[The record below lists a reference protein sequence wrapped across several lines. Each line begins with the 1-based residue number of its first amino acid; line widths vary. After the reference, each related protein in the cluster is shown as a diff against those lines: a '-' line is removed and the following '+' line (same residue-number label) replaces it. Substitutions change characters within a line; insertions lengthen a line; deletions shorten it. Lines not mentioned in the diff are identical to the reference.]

1 MALETRTVRVCDV
14 CGEPTDDGAAITF
27 GWMSAFYETDLCAKH
42 RQELTALVE
51 RVISSA
57 RRLGVDSPKS
67 PREPKRPDTQPTPK
81 RRDRVDTAAIRA
93 WAKGRGIEVNDKG
106 RLPDS
111 LLALYAS
118 EVRSS

>member
-27 GWMSAFYETDLCAKH
+27 GWMSGFYETDLCVKH
-42 RQELTALVE
+42 RQELTGLIE
-51 RVISSA
+51 RVIGSA
-57 RRLGVDSPKS
+57 RRLGIDPPKS
-67 PREPKRPDTQPTPK
+67 PREPQRPDVQPTPK
-81 RRDRVDTAAIRA
+81 RRGRVDTAAVRV

-111 LLALYAS
+111 LLALYA
-118 EVRSS
+118 EATRSS